1 MVNFSAVQLNLTG
14 QNLTSNLDLNENEL
28 TLKCLDKFLA
38 FVDVELNPTF
48 SVPFLMITCFV
59 LVAIPVANK
68 VNGKILLLLW
78 VVLVQDT
85 RSNDARF
92 MHKLCKHVYLI

>member
-38 FVDVELNPTF
+38 FVDVELNLTS
-48 SVPFLMITCFV
+48 SVPFLMIKCFV
-59 LVAIPVANK
+59 LVSIPVANK
-68 VNGKILLLLW
+68 VNSKMLLLL
-78 VVLVQDT
+78 
-85 RSNDARF
+85 
-92 MHKLCKHVYLI
+92 LISAA

>member
-1 MVNFSAVQLNLTG
+1 MVNFSAVPLNLTG
-14 QNLTSNLDLNENEL
+14 RNLTSNLDLNENEL

-38 FVDVELNPTF
+38 FVDVELNLTF

-59 LVAIPVANK
+59 LVAIPIANK
-68 VNGKILLLLW
+68 VNGKILPLLW

-92 MHKLCKHVYLI
+92 MHKLCKHVYFI

>member
-38 FVDVELNPTF
+38 FVDVELNLTS
-48 SVPFLMITCFV
+48 SVPFLMIKCFA
-59 LVAIPVANK
+59 LIAIPVANK
-68 VNGKILLLLW
+68 FNGKILLLL
-78 VVLVQDT
+78 
-85 RSNDARF
+85 
-92 MHKLCKHVYLI
+92 LISAV